1 MKNLFIDSNIWLSLY
16 AFSSD
21 DLEEFAKLLTH
32 LDNDIRLFVPQ
43 QTSDEVWRNRDSKLM
58 QSLESFKSFS
68 LQFPNFARSYP
79 EYKTIKQEY
88 ENLKQKHSEW
98 IAKLKADIVARKLAV
113 DEVIADFFSKTDI
126 LPCDDEIIR
135 AAELRYMRGNPPGKD
150 NKYGDAVNWECLLR
164 CCPDNEDLYLISAD
178 NDYASVADRE
188 QFNLY
193 LKSEWAERKNSKI
206 VFFKTLSAFLNEH
219 AKDIKLME
227 EEEKNALIEALGHS
241 PTFKN
246 THLLIAQLNGFTD
259 WTEQQK
265 DALIEAALYNSQVS
279 YIIKDSDI
287 AEFYNKLI
295 ERYNSES
302 ANELRQILAE

>member
-1 MKNLFIDSNIWLSLY
+1 MKNLFIDSNIRLSLY
-16 AFSSD
+16 AFSND
-21 DLEEFAKLLTH
+21 DLEELAKLLTH
-32 LDNDIRLFVPQ
+32 LDDDIRLFVPR

-68 LQFPNFARSYP
+68 LQFPNFARVYP
-79 EYKTIKQEY
+79 EYETIKQEY

-98 IAKLKADIVARKLAV
+98 VAKLKADIVDCKLAV
-113 DEVIADFFSKTDI
+113 DEVIANFFSKTGI

-135 AAELRYMRGNPPGKD
+135 TAELRYLRGNPPGKD

-178 NDYASVADRE
+178 NDYASAADRE

-265 DALIEAALYNSQVS
+265 DALIEAALYNFQVS
-279 YIIKDSDI
+279 YIIKDTDI

-302 ANELRQILAE
+302 ANELRQILVE